1 MVIANKKGYK
11 IVYWIFSLFLFA
23 YPVSP
28 LFAQK
33 DTVKILLGKL
43 PSAKEDTNKVNILN
57 TLSEKLGE
65 ISKDDSS
72 LMFALKAEDL
82 AKNLGYKKG
91 IAHSYRNE
99 GSIYEDRGDYPKA
112 LELYLTALG
121 LDQEAEYKSGISS
134 DLGYTGNIYY
144 EQGNY
149 PKALEY
155 YLKALKIDQ
164 ELGDKEGIAIDM
176 GNIGAIYRTQ
186 GNYLEALD
194 YDIKALSIMQKLKDK
209 EGMARILGNI
219 GNIYTEEGNYNKALE
234 YDSRAMTIYQETGN
248 KSGIAINL
256 GNLGNIYFGLHDYP
270 KALEYNLKALELD
283 RALGNKHG
291 IASNLC
297 NIGDNYIKQT
307 NYKQA
312 KNYLDSALS
321 LAKTLGD
328 NEVMRTVYG
337 SRTGLD
343 SVLRDY
349 KTGWEDYGH
358 YIAYRDSLINE
369 AKTKKFV
376 QATMNSEF
384 EKKQAGLK
392 AEQDKKDALAEQE
405 RKKQI
410 LIRDTFM
417 AGFVLM
423 LALAF
428 FIFRGYRQKQK
439 ANEIISRQ
447 KEEVENQKALVE
459 DQKKIVEEKNKDII
473 DSINYAQRIQK
484 ALLKEEERVSM
495 HLPDHFIL
503 FKPKDIVSG
512 DFYWSLEKEQYFYMA
527 AVDCTGHGVPGGFM
541 SMLGIAF
548 LNEITSGIAALTPAE
563 ILNQLRDKIL
573 KELGQTG
580 GEEESQDGMDISL
593 MRMDLK
599 TREIQWS
606 GANNPLWILKP
617 SSNGSSK
624 QSPLTEIPPDKQPIG
639 YYPLMNPFTNHVI
652 KDEKDS
658 IIYLFSD
665 GYADQFGGPNGKK
678 FMYKQLQQLLIGIYD
693 RPLTEQKKTLEQKF
707 MEWKGNKFQIDDV
720 LIMGIRV

>member
-1 MVIANKKGYK
+1 MYP
-11 IVYWIFSLFLFA
+11 SL
-23 YPVSP
+23 
-28 LFAQK
+28 AQRSSVDSLLRGLPHLK
-33 DTVKILLGKL
+33 D
-43 PSAKEDTNKVNILN
+43 DTNKVNALNILSGKFIDLN
-57 TLSEKLGE
+57 
-65 ISKDDSS
+65 KDDSS
-72 LMFALKAEDL
+72 LMYALKAEEL
-82 AKNLGYKKG
+82 GKSLGYKKG
-91 IAHSYRNE
+91 IALSYRNE

-112 LELYLTALG
+112 LELYLNAYSLDEETGYKNG
-121 LDQEAEYKSGISS
+121 LSS

-164 ELGDKEGIAIDM
+164 ELGDKDGIAVDM

-194 YDIKALSIMQKLKDK
+194 YDIKALAIYQKLKDK
-209 EGMARILGNI
+209 EGSARILGNI
-219 GNIYTEEGNYNKALE
+219 GNIYTEQGNYNKALE
-234 YDSRAMTIYQETGN
+234 YDSKAIAIYQETGN
-248 KSGIAINL
+248 KTGIAINL
-256 GNLGNIYFGLHDYP
+256 GNIGNIYFGLHDYL
-270 KALEYNLKALELD
+270 KALEYNLKALSLD
-283 RALGNKHG
+283 RELGNKHG

-297 NIGDNYIKQT
+297 NIGDNYIKQKKYT
-307 NYKQA
+307 QA
-312 KNYLDSALS
+312 RTYLDSALN
-321 LAKTLGD
+321 LAKTLGE

-337 SRTGLD
+337 SRTALD
-343 SVLRDY
+343 SALHDY

-369 AKTKKFV
+369 AKTKKLV
-376 QATMNSEF
+376 QASMNSEF
-384 EKKQAGLK
+384 EKKQAELK

-417 AGFVLM
+417 AGFALM

-459 DQKKIVEEKNKDII
+459 DQKKLVEEKNKDII

-503 FKPKDIVSG
+503 FRPKDIVSG

-548 LNEITSGIAALTPAE
+548 LNEITAGAAALTPAE

-580 GEEESQDGMDISL
+580 AEEESQDGMDISL
-593 MRMDLK
+593 MRIDLK
-599 TREIQWS
+599 TNEIQWS
-606 GANNPLWILKP
+606 GANNPLWVVKT
-617 SSNGSSK
+617 SANGNPEK
-624 QSPLTEIPPDKQPIG
+624 SPLTEIPPDKQPIG
-639 YYPLMNPFTNHVI
+639 YYPLMKPFTNHI
-652 KDEKDS
+652 MKNERDS

-678 FMYKQLQQLLIGIYD
+678 FKYKRLQELLVAI
-693 RPLTEQKKTLEQKF
+693 RTMTLKEQKKILEQKF
-707 MEWKGNKFQIDDV
+707 REWQGNMDQIDDV